1 MTTKKTNPF
10 NSMKIPTIA
19 SILTPLIV
27 LGVATVVILDGF
39 VSVPAGHVAVI
50 FDRGRGVLERELGE
64 GIHLKIP
71 FWQSAILMNTR
82 LQTYTMSAN
91 LSEADMINNTKA
103 LQLQSLVNSSESTVR
118 NYALQSNDSNNSIDA
133 LTKDGQTVTV
143 DLTVQFQ
150 IDGDNASVIY
160 RTIGLNYVDKVVRP
174 AARSITREKVTGF
187 TSKELYNENTR
198 QQMEEEIESTM
209 KANFG
214 SKNVILG
221 DVLIR
226 HIGFSQSYLN
236 AIEEKQIAQ
245 QKIEKAEFE
254 KQEAEIRKQKTII
267 EAEAEA
273 ESIRLKGEALA
284 SNPEVIQLQFVEKM
298 SPSIK
303 WGIMPDS
310 GLPLLDISQLTQ

>member
-1 MTTKKTNPF
+1 MASKNNF
-10 NSMKIPTIA
+10 NLPHMKIPTIA
-19 SILTPLIV
+19 TIATPLLLIFFV
-27 LGVATVVILDGF
+27 TLIILDGF
-39 VSVPAGHVAVI
+39 VSVPAGHVGVL
-50 FDRGRGVLERELGE
+50 FDRGRGVLEQELEE
-64 GIHLKIP
+64 GVHLKIP
-71 FWQSAILMNTR
+71 FWQNAILMNTR

-91 LSEADMINNTKA
+91 LNEGDMINNTKA
-103 LQLQSLVNSSESTVR
+103 LQLQSLMNSSESAVR
-118 NYALQSNDSNNSIDA
+118 NYALRSGESNNSIDA

-160 RTIGLNYVDKVVRP
+160 QTIGLNYVDKVVRP

-187 TSKELYNENTR
+187 TSKELYNEATR
-198 QQMEEEIESTM
+198 QKMEEGIETAM
-209 KANFG
+209 KENFG

-236 AIEEKQIAQ
+236 AIEEKQVAQ

-254 KQEAEIRKQKTII
+254 KQEATIRKDKTII

-273 ESIRLKGEALA
+273 AAIRLKGEAL
-284 SNPEVIQLQFVEKM
+284 SNSPEVIQLQFVEKM
-298 SPSIK
+298 APSIK

-310 GLPLLDISQLTQ
+310 GIPLLDIGKLTQ